1 MKLEYKFNRTELKLI
16 CECLEQATY
25 NTTNSDLIDNIKRL
39 KENIISVL
47 NLEQDLN
54 EVEEWKNYIKYC

>member
-16 CECLEQATY
+16 CECLEQAIY
-25 NTTNSDLIDNIKRL
+25 NTMDGDLIDNINKL
-39 KENIISVL
+39 KENIIGVL

-54 EVEEWKNYIKYC
+54 EVEK

>member
-1 MKLEYKFNRTELKLI
+1 MKLKYEFDRTELKLI

-25 NTTNSDLIDNIKRL
+25 NANDVNLIDNIHRL

-47 NLEQDLN
+47 NLERDLQ
-54 EVEEWKNYIKYC
+54 EVE